1 VDATRFF
8 LTSEVSF
15 GNDGD
20 FSDKAMTLKVNSALA
35 NSLGNLCQRVLTLI
49 YKNCDQAVPKV
60 GPYSEADE
68 ALLSTTRSLRGKC
81 DKAMSDQTIQKYVDT
96 LILMIVDANKYID
109 EMAPWVL
116 RKTDTA
122 RMATVLYVLM
132 EVLRFTAILYQP
144 VIPDSAGRILD
155 ALSVPKDERTFMHLD
170 DVFRIKEGSHISKPE
185 PIFPR
190 IELPMEE
197 LVESS
202 S

>member
-1 VDATRFF
+1 
-8 LTSEVSF
+8 VSL

-109 EMAPWVL
+109 EMTPWVL
-116 RKTDTA
+116 RKTNTA

-144 VIPDSAGRILD
+144 VSTHQTSDGRVGGIFFMVH
-155 ALSVPKDERTFMHLD
+155 VPEQIVLCYRFSF
-170 DVFRIKEGSHISKPE
+170 V
-185 PIFPR
+185 
-190 IELPMEE
+190 
-197 LVESS
+197 LVQNSFQEFDI
-202 S
+202 